1 MKLREYIKSVKK
13 SIRSFGREYKISHY
27 SMIKYV
33 QGRKPAP
40 RQAWKI
46 FMATQGEVS
55 FQELGYE
62 DIPKNPL
69 KDL

>member
-1 MKLREYIKSVKK
+1 M
-13 SIRSFGREYKISHY
+13 SIRGFGRHYKISHY

-33 QGRKPAP
+33 RGEKPSV
-40 RQAWKI
+40 RLAWKI

-69 KDL
+69 KDI